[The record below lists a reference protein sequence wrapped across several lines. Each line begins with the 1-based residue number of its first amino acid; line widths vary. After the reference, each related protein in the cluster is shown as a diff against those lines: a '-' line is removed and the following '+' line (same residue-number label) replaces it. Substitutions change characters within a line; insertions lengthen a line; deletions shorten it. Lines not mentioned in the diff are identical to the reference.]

1 MNKQEKIERIKELT
15 ALLNYHSRKYYTED
29 SPEISDYE
37 YDMLNRELV
46 ALEAELPEARQPD
59 SPTHRVGGE
68 VLKGFSQVTHT
79 VPLESLQDAFSF
91 DEVRAFDHRI
101 KEDFPNAEYVVEL
114 KIDGLSVALEYENGF
129 FVRGAT
135 RGDGNVGEDITANLK
150 TVKSIPLSL
159 PEGCPSRL
167 IVRGEVYMP
176 KKAFAKLNETRE
188 ENGEP
193 LFANPRNAA
202 AGSLRQLD
210 SKVTAS
216 RMLDII
222 VFNLQSVE
230 GAEFSSHSE
239 TLDFIKK
246 MGFPVSP
253 YYTVFGNIED
263 VISEIS
269 RLGEMRSSY
278 AFDIDGAVVKVNA
291 LSMRSEIGSTAK
303 APKWAVAFKYPPE
316 EKETFLEDIKI
327 NVGRTGVLT
336 PLAILTP
343 VRLAGSTVSKAT
355 LHNKAFIAEKDVR
368 IGDTVKVRKAGDI
381 IPEIVSVVKEKRLGY
396 AEVFKMPD
404 VCPVCGS
411 MAVSEE
417 GTPVVRCINSECPA
431 QLSRSIIHFVSRD
444 AMDIEGFGEQNVE
457 RFVNEGLI
465 SSAADIYKLDYE
477 VISKMDG
484 FGEVSAEKL
493 RNAVEKSKTAN
504 LDRIIYALGIR
515 QVGQKTGAILAS
527 RFGTMQ
533 AFSSASEEE
542 LTAIDEIGPVTAH
555 FISEFFANPHNIAL
569 ISELEAC
576 GVNMTYKS
584 DKISDIFAG
593 MTFVLTGTLES
604 FTRDEASAMIT
615 KRGGKVSTSVSKKT
629 SYVLAGSEAGS
640 KLTKAQTLG
649 VNIINEEEFLGM
661 VGENV

>member
-29 SPEISDYE
+29 SPVISDYE

-46 ALEAELPEARQPD
+46 ALEEELPEARQPD

-68 VLKGFSQVTHT
+68 VLKGFSQVTHS

-91 DEVRAFDHRI
+91 DEVRAFDNRV
-101 KEDFPNAEYVVEL
+101 KQTFPNAEYVVEL
-114 KIDGLSVALEYENGF
+114 KIDGLSVALEYENGV

-135 RGDGNVGEDITANLK
+135 RGDGTVGEDITANLR

-159 PEGCPSRL
+159 PEGYPPRL
-167 IVRGEVYMP
+167 VVRGEVYMP

-188 ENGEP
+188 ENGEA

-222 VFNLQSVE
+222 VFNLQSVD
-230 GAEFSSHSE
+230 GAEFATHSE

-253 YYTVFGNIED
+253 YYTVFKNIED

-278 AFDIDGAVVKVNA
+278 SFDIDGAVVKVNS
-291 LSMRSEIGSTAK
+291 LTMRSELGSTAK
-303 APKWAVAFKYPPE
+303 APKWAIAFKYPPE
-316 EKETFLEDIKI
+316 EKETLLEDIQI
-327 NVGRTGVLT
+327 QVGRTGVLT

-343 VRLAGSTVSKAT
+343 VLLAGSTVSRAT
-355 LHNKAFIAEKDVR
+355 LHNKDYIAEKDIR
-368 IGDTVKVRKAGDI
+368 IGDIVKVRKAGDI
-381 IPEIVSVVKEKRLGY
+381 IPEIVSVVKEKRSAN
-396 AEVFKMPD
+396 AEIFKMPE

-411 MAVSEE
+411 NVVSDED
-417 GTPVVRCINSECPA
+417 TPFVRCINSECPA

-444 AMDIEGFGEQNVE
+444 AMDIEGIGAQNIE
-457 RFVNEGLI
+457 RFVTEGI
-465 SSAADIYKLDYE
+465 IKSASDLYSLDYGK
-477 VISKMDG
+477 ISQMDG
-484 FGEVSAEKL
+484 FGAVSAENMK
-493 RNAVEKSKTAN
+493 NAVEKSKGAN
-504 LDRIIYALGIR
+504 LDRVIYALGIR
-515 QVGQKTGAILAS
+515 QVGQKTGSILAA
-527 RFGTMQ
+527 RFGTMD
-533 AFSSASEEE
+533 AFLKASKEE
-542 LTAIDEIGPVTAH
+542 LTTIDEIGPVTAQY
-555 FISEFFANPHNIAL
+555 IIDFFANPHNIAL
-569 ISELEAC
+569 IKELESA

-584 DKISDIFAG
+584 DKVSDIFAG

-604 FTRDEASAMIT
+604 FTRDQASAIIT
-615 KRGGKVSTSVSKKT
+615 KCGGKVSSSVSKKT
-629 SYVLAGSEAGS
+629 TYVLAGAEAGS
-640 KLTKAQTLG
+640 KLAKAQTLG
-649 VNIINEEEFLGM
+649 VNVISEEEFLGM
-661 VGENV
+661 VGGNV

>member
-37 YDMLNRELV
+37 YDMMLRELV
-46 ALEAELPEARQPD
+46 VLEEDIPEARQPD

-91 DEVRAFDHRI
+91 DEVRAFDTRI
-101 KEDFPNAEYVVEL
+101 KQTFPDAEYVVEL
-114 KIDGLSVALEYENGF
+114 KIDGLSVALEYENGI

-135 RGDGNVGEDITANLK
+135 RGDGTVGEDITANLR

-188 ENGEP
+188 ENGEA

-230 GAEFSSHSE
+230 GAEFSTHSE

-253 YYTVFGNIED
+253 YYTVFKNIED

-278 AFDIDGAVVKVNA
+278 AFDIDGAVVKVNSLA
-291 LSMRSEIGSTAK
+291 MRSELGSTAK

-316 EKETFLEDIKI
+316 EKETFLEDIQI

-336 PLAILTP
+336 PLAVLTP
-343 VRLAGSTVSKAT
+343 VLLAGSTVSRAT
-355 LHNKAFIAEKDVR
+355 LHNRMFIAERDIR
-368 IGDTVKVRKAGDI
+368 IGDTVRVRKAGDI
-381 IPEIVSVVKEKRLGY
+381 IPEIVGVVKEKRMDY
-396 AEVFKMPD
+396 AVEFKMPE

-411 MAVSEE
+411 KVVSDED
-417 GTPVVRCINSECPA
+417 TPFVRCINSECPA

-465 SSAADIYKLDYE
+465 NSAADLYKLDYGVVAQME
-477 VISKMDG
+477 G
-484 FGEVSAEKL
+484 FGAVSAENL

-504 LDRIIYALGIR
+504 LDRVIYALGIR
-515 QVGQKTGAILAS
+515 QVGQKTGAILAA
-527 RFGTMQ
+527 RFGTMK
-533 AFSSASEEE
+533 AFSEATEEE

-555 FISEFFANPHNIAL
+555 YISEFFANPHNISL
-569 ISELEAC
+569 ISELEAA

-584 DKISDIFAG
+584 DKVSDIFAG

-604 FTRDEASAMIT
+604 FTRDEASAIIT
-615 KRGGKVSTSVSKKT
+615 KRGGKVSSSVSKKT

-640 KLTKAQTLG
+640 KLTKAQSLG
-649 VNIINEEEFLGM
+649 VNIISEEEFLGM
-661 VGENV
+661 VGGDV